1 MMARWQVLWT
11 LVVLFNLRGSEVDMR
26 VWYMFHRYGSIC
38 IILWVTHTSVHTPS
52 FSSLTQLLTCIYLSI
67 YLSIRMCTY
76 LCIYLSIYLS
86 ICLSIHPLSSYQSVY
101 KSIYVCMYVSIYLSM
116 YLSIYVSQ
124 LRKEGRVREVSEVIR
139 RGQRVKVKV
148 LSITGNKM
156 SLSVKVSKNK
166 TSDFY
171 TMRFIGGTVH
181 CIYHSSNPI
190 PIITRYYGFNSISMM
205 VVFSFIFQL
214 Y

>member
-1 MMARWQVLWT
+1 
-11 LVVLFNLRGSEVDMR
+11 
-26 VWYMFHRYGSIC
+26 
-38 IILWVTHTSVHTPS
+38 
-52 FSSLTQLLTCIYLSI
+52 
-67 YLSIRMCTY
+67 
-76 LCIYLSIYLS
+76 
-86 ICLSIHPLSSYQSVY
+86 
-101 KSIYVCMYVSIYLSM
+101 MYVSIYLSM

-124 LRKEGRVREVSEVIR
+124 LRREGRVREVSEVIR

-181 CIYHSSNPI
+181 CIYHSSN
-190 PIITRYYGFNSISMM
+190 IITRYYGFNSISMM